1 MASRSVFRP
10 SVVVPLVAFGLAVGV
25 AMLAKTVTAAS
36 ADQPVVLNLTR
47 AADPGRG
54 ARLFDTTC
62 AQCHGTTGRGMPH
75 QGASL
80 KDSPFVAGHDDRA
93 LIAFV
98 RRGRTPD
105 DPDSVMKQYM
115 PAKGGVIS
123 FNDNDLQDIVAH
135 VRQLTGTTQAAT
147 PRVTVP
153 QVTTP
158 PVTTPTAVNKQ
169 IAFAR

>member
-1 MASRSVFRP
+1 MAARSVFR
-10 SVVVPLVAFGLAVGV
+10 VRVLVPLVAFASAAGV
-25 AMLAKTVTAAS
+25 AMLAKTVTVAAG
-36 ADQPVVLNLTR
+36 DQPIVLNLTR
-47 AADPGRG
+47 PADPARG

-75 QGASL
+75 QGADL
-80 KDSPFVAGHDDRA
+80 RDSKFVAGHDDRQ

-115 PAKGGVIS
+115 PAKGGVVS

-135 VRQLTGTTQAAT
+135 VRQLQ
-147 PRVTVP
+147 P
-153 QVTTP
+153 QG
-158 PVTTPTAVNKQ
+158 KQ
-169 IAFAR
+169 LALAR